1 MHAGALLVHHQ
12 RAARGLWA
20 DSVIGAEAVQVHVGA
35 LQCTSMGTEA
45 AVPAGAGRARDHR
58 QAPSRTPAITY
69 MWLSLAACFY
79 VRCFTHMS
87 EWHLHC

>member
-20 DSVIGAEAVQVHVGA
+20 GVTWAEAVQVHVDRDTTVYQHGY
-35 LQCTSMGTEA
+35 CSCSICRG
-45 AVPAGAGRARDHR
+45 GARDHR
-58 QAPSRTPAITY
+58 QAPSRTPAIMY

-79 VRCFTHMS
+79 
-87 EWHLHC
+87 